1 MNDKRIDWKELAER
15 AWDSPGWKGAAK
27 QVSRGESLSDQKQR
41 GNGVAAST
49 DQNTIDALSRL
60 DGLAYQKQ
68 RLHEAKRLRIPV
80 AALDKLVRQAQAR
93 AEDSSAELPHWKV
106 EPWNEPVDGAVL
118 LSDIERVFVR
128 YVFLPTGAS
137 VALPL
142 WTLHA
147 WTMDAGD
154 ISPFMVL
161 ISPTKR
167 CGKTTVLIIL
177 SYLTPRAELASN
189 ISPSALFRYVE
200 EIRPTLLIDEADSF
214 VKDNEELRA
223 IPISGHPKAAASV
236 TRNVE
241 INGEH
246 KPRRFSTW
254 APKAIATIRELADTL
269 EDRAAVLTLQRK
281 PRSAKVERL
290 RKRDNAEFAV
300 LRQQAA
306 RWAADHFPKL
316 ADPDP
321 QIPDA
326 LNDRAADNW
335 RPLLAI
341 ADLAGGDW
349 PKKAQDAALVLSGEE
364 MSTFNVELLAD
375 IRAAFGEAEIITSA
389 DLV

>member
-1 MNDKRIDWKELAER
+1 MNDQRIDWKELAER
-15 AWDSPGWKGAAK
+15 AWDSPSWKDAAK
-27 QVSRGESLSDQKQR
+27 QVSRGEPPSDQKQR

-214 VKDNEELRA
+214 VKDNEELRG
-223 IPISGHPKAAASV
+223 ILNSWHTKAAAYV
-236 TRNVE
+236 IRNVE

-300 LRQQAA
+300 LRQKAA
-306 RWAADHFPKL
+306 RWAADNFTKL

-321 QIPDA
+321 Q
-326 LNDRAADNW
+326 R
-335 RPLLAI
+335 REYV
-341 ADLAGGDW
+341 GGDTRSGGGLCLSIRGPFGGAMSPSQPPKHREQPW
-349 PKKAQDAALVLSGEE
+349 PVPG
-364 MSTFNVELLAD
+364 
-375 IRAAFGEAEIITSA
+375 
-389 DLV
+389 